1 MITSFLRRA
10 FDRAVSLK
18 ELILHQPLLVEHA
31 HISFL
36 KGTLGDGRT
45 KLVTTIPVQGAG

>member
-18 ELILHQPLLVEHA
+18 ELILQPLLVEHA